1 MVSDRAVSEHRL
13 ATQEPFMNNQAIA
26 EQYFQ
31 AVTSRNVDAALACFA
46 PDAQFRTPLG
56 PAPFPDGIRG
66 MLHGYDSAFPG
77 SRFEVENAVE
87 SGDQVVLEGTWI
99 GRHTGP
105 MQLPDGRTLPAT
117 GREVRAPFAT
127 VFRLRNGKLVA
138 HRAYWDLASFMAQ
151 LG

>member
-1 MVSDRAVSEHRL
+1 MTNR
-13 ATQEPFMNNQAIA
+13 AIA

-31 AVTSRNVDAALACFA
+31 AITKRDMSAALACFA
-46 PDAQFRTPLG
+46 PGADFRSPMG

-66 MLHGYDSAFPG
+66 MLSGYDTAFPG
-77 SRFEVENAVE
+77 SRFEVENAIE
-87 SGDQVVLEGTWI
+87 SGDQVALEGTWI
-99 GRHTGP
+99 GKHTGP

-117 GREVRAPFAT
+117 GREVRAPFT
-127 VFRLRNGKLVA
+127 TLFRVRDGKLAA

>member
-1 MVSDRAVSEHRL
+1 MTNRSA
-13 ATQEPFMNNQAIA
+13 A

-31 AVTSRNVDAALACFA
+31 AITSRNLDAALACFVPGA
-46 PDAQFRTPLG
+46 DFRTPLG
-56 PAPFPDGIRG
+56 AAPFPDGIRA
-66 MLHGYDSAFPG
+66 MLEGYDTAFPG
-77 SRFEVENAVE
+77 SRFEVANAVE
-87 SGDQVVLEGTWI
+87 AGEEVVLEGTWV
-99 GRHTGP
+99 GKHTGP

-127 VFRLRNGKLVA
+127 AFRVRDGKLLA